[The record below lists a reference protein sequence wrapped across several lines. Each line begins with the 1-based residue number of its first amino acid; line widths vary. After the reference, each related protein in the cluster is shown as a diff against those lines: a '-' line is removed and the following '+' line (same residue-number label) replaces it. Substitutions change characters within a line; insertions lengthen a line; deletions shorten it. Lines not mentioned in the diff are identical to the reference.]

1 MPKTL
6 VLWGTLDPEDEI
18 VQPALNSIEEWEGR
32 ESLGGL
38 DQAVLE
44 GHNRIGPAM
53 ALGTGFQCEQE
64 WGVMVEKWIHDT
76 RRQTGSW
83 RTVS

>member
-1 MPKTL
+1 MRSCSL
-6 VLWGTLDPEDEI
+6 L
-18 VQPALNSIEEWEGR
+18 LNFIEEWESG

-44 GHNRIGPAM
+44 GHNHTSPAM
-53 ALGTGFQCEQE
+53 ALGTGFQREQE

-76 RRQTGSW
+76 RRQTRS
-83 RTVS
+83 

>member
-1 MPKTL
+1 LPKAL

-18 VQPALNSIEEWEGR
+18 VQPALNFIEEWEGR

-44 GHNRIGPAM
+44 GHNHISPPL
-53 ALGTGFQCEQE
+53 ALGTSFQREEE
-64 WGVMVEKWIHDT
+64 WGVMVGKWIHDT
-76 RRQTGSW
+76 RQQTGS
-83 RTVS
+83 